1 METIAGLGME
11 TAVGVGETAVGES
24 VGTVG
29 AETMAEFS
37 ISGLSSTHFQMSLNG
52 SAFATELNISK
63 INSVFFIVFFF
74 ILKGLT
80 AVGES
85 VGTVGAETMA
95 EFSSAFGETMSAS
108 VDSLSGYG
116 TDLSG
121 YGTSVIGRSARAP

>member
-11 TAVGVGETAVGES
+11 TAVGVGE
-24 VGTVG
+24 
-29 AETMAEFS
+29 
-37 ISGLSSTHFQMSLNG
+37 
-52 SAFATELNISK
+52 
-63 INSVFFIVFFF
+63 
-74 ILKGLT
+74 T

-116 TDLSG
+116 TK
-121 YGTSVIGRSARAP
+121 

>member
-11 TAVGVGETAVGES
+11 TAVGVGE
-24 VGTVG
+24 
-29 AETMAEFS
+29 
-37 ISGLSSTHFQMSLNG
+37 
-52 SAFATELNISK
+52 
-63 INSVFFIVFFF
+63 
-74 ILKGLT
+74 T

-121 YGTSVIGRSARAP
+121 YDAIDTTSISNPVVTAALPPATVYRINSSFAVNSDTAPFGVSAE

>member
-1 METIAGLGME
+1 MIASYALFPVVSGVGYLLPEATMETIAGLGME
-11 TAVGVGETAVGES
+11 TAVGVGE
-24 VGTVG
+24 
-29 AETMAEFS
+29 
-37 ISGLSSTHFQMSLNG
+37 
-52 SAFATELNISK
+52 
-63 INSVFFIVFFF
+63 
-74 ILKGLT
+74 T

-121 YGTSVIGRSARAP
+121 YGTSVIGRSARAASMGYEAGEFTPLIPPRL